1 MEHISRSLSLSHV
14 DQSDRLPHEPANRRL
29 SADDMGITLSHTGPS
44 GDELKASTLEE
55 KAKVADSAAKQCGV
69 DMAKRSFVAKV
80 LTLVAASA
88 VLVAAALVTGLTG
101 GAGIPLLALAGVG
114 FAMAVGDV
122 ACAYKDWQSKKQGGE
137 GLAMGGDALG
147 NAIHW
152 LGKHCGASDEKAKQ
166 IANVTSL
173 LTRGAL
179 AVGTVAI
186 GGFLPVAAPA
196 ALAHAMPAITVGKV
210 GVETVAGLVSADAA
224 RKGAQ
229 QHAQAI
235 TGRELEGQKKA
246 VDQLQPKLDQ
256 ARAQRGEELRQKF
269 GLQDQLDQTQKTI
282 KQQDKALAETRQQ
295 LHQVSDNL
303 AVKTQEA
310 AQFAQEVTRLK
321 GLLEQALRNG
331 LPNQQAPLERRH
343 SFSFA

>member
-1 MEHISRSLSLSHV
+1 MEHISSL
-14 DQSDRLPHEPANRRL
+14 RL
-29 SADDMGITLSHTGPS
+29 SQDAVNLEPSPTQGKQDIGIQCDGLGLEPPRLQAHPEAPNLNELQQTADEATQ
-44 GDELKASTLEE
+44 KAR
-55 KAKVADSAAKQCGV
+55 QCGV
-69 DMAKRSFVAKV
+69 DMAKRSFIAKV

-88 VLVAAALVTGLTG
+88 VLVAAALVTSFTG

-152 LGKHCGASDEKAKQ
+152 LGKRCGASDEKAER
-166 IANVTSL
+166 IATYTSL

-210 GVETVAGLVSADAA
+210 AVEIVAGGVNANAT
-224 RKGAQ
+224 RKGEQQQAQ
-229 QHAQAI
+229 KLEAQ
-235 TGRELEGQKKA
+235 GLHGQLRGHQA
-246 VDQLQPKLDQ
+246 AADRLLPHLDQ
-256 ARAQRGEELRQKF
+256 AQIENADLQSRLGQVNQDLQAHAHALEQMG
-269 GLQDQLDQTQKTI
+269 QDQQQLRALLAEGEKKKTLFI
-282 KQQDKALAETRQQ
+282 DALAHVLQNPT
-295 LHQVSDNL
+295 S
-303 AVKTQEA
+303 
-310 AQFAQEVTRLK
+310 
-321 GLLEQALRNG
+321 
-331 LPNQQAPLERRH
+331 PPLRRH
-343 SFSFA
+343 SLA

>member
-1 MEHISRSLSLSHV
+1 MEHISHSLSLSHV
-14 DQSDRLPHEPANRRL
+14 DQNNPLPQEPANRRL
-29 SADDMGITLSHTGPS
+29 PADDMGIALRHTGPS

-88 VLVAAALVTGLTG
+88 VVVAAALVTGFTG
-101 GAGIPLLALAGVG
+101 GAGVPLLALAGVG
-114 FAMAVGDV
+114 FAMAVSDV

-137 GLAMGGDALG
+137 GFAMGGDALG

-152 LGKHCGASDEKAKQ
+152 LCKRCDASDEKAKQ
-166 IANVTSL
+166 IANVLSL

-186 GGFLPVAAPA
+186 GGFLPVTTPA
-196 ALAHAMPAITVGKV
+196 ALAHTIPAITVGKV
-210 GVETVAGLVSADAA
+210 SVETVAGVVSAAA
-224 RKGAQ
+224 TRKGAQ
-229 QHAQAI
+229 QHAQAL

-246 VDQLQPKLDQ
+246 VDQLQLTLDQ
-256 ARAQRGEELRQKF
+256 VRTQRSEQLRQKF
-269 GLQDQLDQTQKTI
+269 GLQDQLDKTKKTI
-282 KQQDKALAETRQQ
+282 NQQDKALTETRQQ
-295 LHQVSDNL
+295 LQQVNNNL
-303 AVKTQEA
+303 AAATQES
-310 AQFAQEVTRLK
+310 AQFAQQVTNLR

-331 LPNQQAPLERRH
+331 LPNQQVPLERRH